1 MREILKSNGKFFP
14 SSPTLL
20 PPASLPAWNSKAITG
35 RSVSLPEDLCGQVTL
50 LTLCFSAYSEPQLES
65 FRRPFMEAG
74 GKMMEVRPLMGRMKW
89 WMFSRILR
97 SVAMNSLPI
106 EGRDSF
112 VVAYRPMA
120 LLDALDVP
128 NYLGAYVYL
137 IDKQGRVRWKA
148 SGQATEDELVTMNR
162 LKKQLLSESE

>member
-1 MREILKSNGKFFP
+1 
-14 SSPTLL
+14 
-20 PPASLPAWNSKAITG
+20 
-35 RSVSLPEDLCGQVTL
+35 
-50 LTLCFSAYSEPQLES
+50 
-65 FRRPFMEAG
+65 
-74 GKMMEVRPLMGRMKW
+74 
-89 WMFSRILR
+89 
-97 SVAMNSLPI
+97 MNSLPI